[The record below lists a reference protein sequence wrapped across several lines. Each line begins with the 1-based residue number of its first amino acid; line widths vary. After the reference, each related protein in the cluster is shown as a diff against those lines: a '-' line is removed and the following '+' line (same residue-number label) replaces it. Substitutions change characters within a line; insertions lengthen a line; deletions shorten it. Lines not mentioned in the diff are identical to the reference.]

1 MMRATGWILIAAAV
15 LAGLAGRAAAQAPDK
30 ARLSAAR
37 QVLEASGT
45 VDIMVQA
52 LKAAIPAQRA
62 ANPAIPAEFWTRFE
76 TRMMGDLPQ
85 LVDSIAVL
93 YASRF
98 TQQELQG
105 LLAFHRSPLG
115 RRVRQLQPGLVSEST
130 AMGQRWGARIGSEIG
145 ASMTAPN

>member
-1 MMRATGWILIAAAV
+1 MT
-15 LAGLAGRAAAQAPDK
+15 RAAPLVLLATLVVYPLGTLSAQAPDK
-30 ARLSAAR
+30 GRLTAAR
-37 QVLEASGT
+37 QVLDASGT

-52 LKAAIPAQRA
+52 LKAAIPAQRL
-62 ANPAIPAEFWTRFE
+62 ANPSIPAEFWTRFE
-76 TRMMGDLPQ
+76 ARLMQDLPQ

-115 RRVRQLQPGLVSEST
+115 QRVRTLQPTLVSEST
-130 AMGQRWGARIGSEIG
+130 AMGQRWGARIGAEIG
-145 ASMTAPN
+145 ASLAAPR